1 MLSGYGFMSGSITR
15 SQLNFLKKL
24 IKNNVNLE
32 KKVDDFL
39 SKKNVQSLNDLKSDE
54 ASELIEE
61 IKKLSENKNGRSLTK
76 KQREFIE
83 NLNTSPE
90 RMEITM
96 KYLRDWRKGSVEELT
111 IDEASRLIEELKKV
125 NVESTKT
132 LKMISQKQLKYLK
145 SLAEDAGKL
154 EVSIKFLKERN
165 KSAFEELTSKE
176 ASELI
181 DLLLI

>member
-1 MLSGYGFMSGSITR
+1 MTGSITR

-24 IKNNVNLE
+24 IKNNINLE
-32 KKVDDFL
+32 RKVDDFL
-39 SKKNVQSLNDLKSDE
+39 SKKNVSSLNDLKSDD

-61 IKKLSENKNGRSLTK
+61 IKKASESKIGRPLTK

-96 KYLRDWRKGSVEELT
+96 KYLRNIKKGSVEELT
-111 IDEASRLIEELKKV
+111 LDEASNLIEELKKV
-125 NVESTKT
+125 NVETGRV

-145 SLAEDAGKL
+145 SLAEDSKKL
-154 EVSIKFLKERN
+154 EISIKFLKERN
-165 KSAFEELTSKE
+165 KSGFEELTSKE